1 MNPEQPIPQAQCRIP
16 PAAENTDAMA
26 RLDSLAAQLMAVQRQ
41 WHDPQRAAR
50 LAAALAASRAAW
62 QDILS
67 ALAAGALPLPLEA
80 RQNLLIL
87 SVYADSRIAE
97 CETAAS
103 AEALG
108 RLIALTHALTSSLR
122 DRREAA

>member
-1 MNPEQPIPQAQCRIP
+1 MNPERPVPQAQRRIP
-16 PAAENTDAMA
+16 PAGETMDAMA

-50 LAAALAASRAAW
+50 LAAALASSRSAW
-62 QDILS
+62 HDIQS
-67 ALAAGALPLPLEA
+67 ALAAGALALPLEV

-87 SVYADSRIAE
+87 SVYADSKIAE

-103 AEALG
+103 ADALG
-108 RLIALTHALTSSLR
+108 RLIALTHALAGSLR